1 MFSIL
6 NHSIVRFICPVETSK
21 PGNSR
26 PIVSKTGLVVCAQN
40 TIEAKTRVSPG
51 KGPVRY
57 AEKRAVTPASGYFP
71 FSIFGRGLF
80 VIFYTTHGT
89 YFACLERS
97 RYSTDGKKKTRFSNA
112 VNRGNGRY
120 LRCAETKNQR
130 DVSLAHHSSVS
141 RTFFG

>member
-71 FSIFGRGLF
+71 FSIFGRRFVRYFLHDARNLF
-80 VIFYTTHGT
+80 RLFGT
-89 YFACLERS
+89 LALF
-97 RYSTDGKKKTRFSNA
+97 DGR
-112 VNRGNGRY
+112 
-120 LRCAETKNQR
+120 
-130 DVSLAHHSSVS
+130 
-141 RTFFG
+141 